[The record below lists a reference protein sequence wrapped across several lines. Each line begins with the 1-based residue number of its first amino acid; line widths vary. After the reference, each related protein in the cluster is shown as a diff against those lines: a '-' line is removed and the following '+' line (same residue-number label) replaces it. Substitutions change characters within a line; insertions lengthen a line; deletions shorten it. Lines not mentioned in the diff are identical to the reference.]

1 MKSYFRIFF
10 ASILIMAICQ
20 TNAPAQGLKGL
31 LNKTKSAVTPK
42 AKGSSAVK
50 EPSAGPAKPLAPEV
64 KNSVSE
70 LRSYT
75 GLTKEAFVAKMKS
88 QGFVLTQD
96 PMAGE
101 AYKSKSGYLLS
112 AEYGTRGNSQ
122 YVRTAKKMVTNKSPN
137 LATVKTTFLDLG
149 KQCTALKA
157 NYTGGWVKA
166 NERKGTNKTSKTAD
180 DRISKFLPAFDTMIA
195 TKEDGGAVDQY
206 SEKDYDYNLTY
217 MFAKV
222 MGSILTIEVTDLT
235 IESQFG

>member
-1 MKSYFRIFF
+1 MKRCVRILF
-10 ASILIMAICQ
+10 AAMLIVAVCQ
-20 TNAPAQGLKGL
+20 TNSQAQGIKGL
-31 LNKTKSAVTPK
+31 LNKTKSAITPK
-42 AKGSSAVK
+42 AKGSSKDK

-75 GLTKEAFVAKMKS
+75 GLTKEAFIAKMKS
-88 QGFVLTQD
+88 QGFILTQD

-122 YVRTAKKMVTNKSPN
+122 YVRTAKKIVANKSPN

-166 NERKGTNKTSKTAD
+166 NDRKGTNKNSRTAE
-180 DRISKFLPAFDTMIA
+180 DRVSKFLPAFDTMIIS
-195 TKEDGGAVDQY
+195 KEDGGAVDQY

-217 MFAKV
+217 LYAKV
-222 MGSILTIEVTDLT
+222 MGSMITIEVSDLT
-235 IESQFG
+235 IESQQG